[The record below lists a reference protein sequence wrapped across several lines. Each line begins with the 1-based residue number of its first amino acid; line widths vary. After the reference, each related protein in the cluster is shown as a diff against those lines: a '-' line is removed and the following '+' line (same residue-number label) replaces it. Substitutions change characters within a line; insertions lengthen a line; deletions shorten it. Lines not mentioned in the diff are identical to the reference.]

1 MSTTQ
6 AVEKDQHAPEKGQP
20 RANAEVQT
28 QTDNKPNNAEKAQN
42 EGEHQW
48 PSGSFQTYL
57 MSALGTHNVF
67 MAKLVLGLDKGVRGK

>member
-1 MSTTQ
+1 MRQCDSFSTP
-6 AVEKDQHAPEKGQP
+6 HAKTY
-20 RANAEVQT
+20 VQT